1 MTAYDVFKDLGYNA
15 APPPKYKKIRVH
27 LIFDVKHDGRHKA
40 RLVADGHLTD
50 VPDGSVYSRVV
61 SLRGLRMLLF
71 IAELNGI
78 EIWGM
83 DIGNAYLE
91 ALTSEYV
98 CIIAGPEFGALK
110 CHLLLIHKALYGL
123 RSSGARWHDKLSDV
137 LRKEGFVPC
146 KAEPDIR
153 MHKNGDQYEYV
164 AVYVD
169 DLAFAVKDP
178 QSFIQ
183 ILRDKYQFKIKE
195 AGPLEFHLG
204 ADSFRDDEGT
214 LCMAPQKYIDRL
226 AASYEKMFGE
236 KPSAKMYSPLEK
248 GDHPELDDSELLDAE
263 GIQQYQSLIG
273 SLQWAIS
280 LGRFDIATAVMSMS
294 SFKVLLHQGHLK
306 RL

>member
-1 MTAYDVFKDLGYNA
+1 
-15 APPPKYKKIRVH
+15 
-27 LIFDVKHDGRHKA
+27 
-40 RLVADGHLTD
+40 
-50 VPDGSVYSRVV
+50 
-61 SLRGLRMLLF
+61 
-71 IAELNGI
+71 
-78 EIWGM
+78 
-83 DIGNAYLE
+83 LE
-91 ALTSEYV
+91 
-98 CIIAGPEFGALK
+98 G
-110 CHLLLIHKALYGL
+110 HLLLICKTLNGL

-137 LRKEGFVPC
+137 LRKEGFTPC
-146 KAEPDIR
+146 KAEPDIWMR
-153 MHKNGDQYEYV
+153 QNGDIYEYV

-169 DLAFAVKDP
+169 DLAIAVKDP
-178 QSFIQ
+178 QSLLQ
-183 ILRDKYQFKIKE
+183 SLREKYLFKIKE

-204 ADSFRDDEGT
+204 ADFFRDDEGT

-294 SFKVLLHQGHLK
+294 SFRVLP
-306 RL
+306 